1 MEGPARRAF
10 RFCGCAPRPTIP
22 EGGICGA
29 GGGTDP
35 GSGRCQTRRDRGRA
49 GVLPHEKHVLLV
61 AAVAHGLFAHLRAQG
76 IAAACQHAALRRL
89 QDVLPELRAPD
100 HVHAFPR
107 DRSEEHT
114 SEPQSLMRTSSAVFS
129 MKKKNCKKKP

>member
-76 IAAACQHAALRRL
+76 IAAACQHAALR
-89 QDVLPELRAPD
+89 
-100 HVHAFPR
+100 
-107 DRSEEHT
+107 SEEHT
-114 SEPQSLMRTSSAVFS
+114 SELQPLMRISYAVFCS
-129 MKKKNCKKKP
+129 KKKHYLKKPIQHTTQKS